1 MIRILSRGFS
11 TIQDAGRYGFRQ
23 KGIPCAGVMDIDA
36 YELLNNA
43 LGNSR
48 DEAVIEYCKT
58 GLMVEASESCQCMII
73 GQVTN
78 IKLNEVEV
86 KAGQLLTLN
95 TGDKLNAGK
104 VVGGT
109 FAYLGFGG
117 KYEGKMVLGSAS
129 ESKNILVHE
138 MNDFVFSAKQL
149 STSSTRFTPRLK
161 PEKETILECYK
172 GPEWDILMTAP
183 SSPSTF
189 SAHEKVL
196 NSIFHIS
203 RETWRMAF
211 KLQEKIIV
219 DSQGIASA
227 PVLPGTVQLTPAGE
241 ITILMRDAQ
250 TTGGYP
256 RILQLT
262 SDSINK
268 ICRVGWGGGIK
279 FDVYL

>member
-43 LGNSR
+43 LGNSH

-58 GLMVEASESCQCMII
+58 GLIVEAKGPCQCMVI
-73 GQVTN
+73 GQVTD
-78 IKLNEVEV
+78 IQLNEVAV
-86 KAGQLLTLN
+86 KSGQLLTLN
-95 TGDKLNAGK
+95 TGDKLNTGK
-104 VVGGT
+104 VLGGT
-109 FAYLGFGG
+109 FGYLGFAG
-117 KYEGKMVLGSAS
+117 KYKGKKTLGSAS
-129 ESKNILVHE
+129 ESKNILEHE
-138 MNDFVFSAKQL
+138 MKDITFSPQQL
-149 STSSTRFTPRLK
+149 SASFTRLTPRLK
-161 PEKETILECYK
+161 QENETILECYK
-172 GPEWDILMTAP
+172 GPEWDTLLTP
-183 SSPSTF
+183 VKKQLS
-189 SAHEKVL
+189 E
-196 NSIFHIS
+196 SIFHVS

-219 DSQGIASA
+219 ESIGIASA

-241 ITILMRDAQ
+241 IIILMRDAQ

-262 SDSINK
+262 EDSINK
-268 ICRVGWGGGIK
+268 ICRVGWGRGIK